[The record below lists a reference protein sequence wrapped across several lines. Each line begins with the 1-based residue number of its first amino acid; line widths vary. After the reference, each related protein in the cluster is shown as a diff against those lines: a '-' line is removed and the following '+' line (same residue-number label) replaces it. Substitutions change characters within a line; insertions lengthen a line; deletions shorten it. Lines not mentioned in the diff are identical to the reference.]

1 MFATARDEDLNSA
14 LNRADL
20 NPDDLVK
27 ANFGLG
33 LAFAEL
39 GEHEL
44 ARKALVVVAE
54 HPDASEDARSQAQAV
69 LASRATS

>member
-1 MFATARDEDLNSA
+1 VPAPRSWPCGTRGL
-14 LNRADL
+14 
-20 NPDDLVK
+20 K

-33 LAFAEL
+33 LALAER

-44 ARKALVVVAE
+44 AREALVVVAE

-69 LASRATS
+69 LTSLATS